1 MDSSKEFL
9 NPSSMLTPGL
19 AGGMTM
25 GITNSLAVQ
34 FALLPP
40 GPAYVGL
47 GLSFL
52 FGLLVWANQDVSR
65 LKRCVLYVLNS
76 LVIFVVAVGS
86 NTMGG
91 AVSGPAV
98 ASAAAAS
105 LSDVLMSSAVAQTQP
120 EVGWCCI
127 DNKLGPATQAECS
140 KASGRFTLKEDAAR
154 ASCGQPQAGQQQ
166 QQQQQQQQPSN
177 KFFRPWVGQKQA

>member
-25 GITNSLAVQ
+25 GITNSLAGQ

-52 FGLLVWANQDVSR
+52 FGLLVWVNQDVSR
-65 LKRCVLYVLNS
+65 LKRFVLYVLNS

-91 AVSGPAV
+91 AASGPAA
-98 ASAAAAS
+98 ASLASS
-105 LSDVLMSSAVAQTQP
+105 LSDVLMSSAFAQPQP
-120 EVGWCCI
+120 EVGWCCV
-127 DNKLGPATQAECS
+127 DNKLARATKDACGKS
-140 KASGRFTLKEDAAR
+140 SGRFALQEDAAK
-154 ASCGQPQAGQQQ
+154 ASCGPPQANQQNQ
-166 QQQQQQQQPSN
+166 QSN
-177 KFFRPWVGQKQA
+177 KFFRPWVGQKQG